1 MFGAFLSSLPQA
13 IINYAIRTKEEIL
26 HQNQLFKLF
35 IRQFEHYRIKY
46 CVFCEV
52 TTLLWSHSYPH
63 AVMGDGLSN
72 QQNNPE
78 VAVDVSRPNSL
89 LNEQI
94 FALKTITSKL
104 KNAYNGMDVEWI
116 DIGKCFF

>member
-1 MFGAFLSSLPQA
+1 M
-13 IINYAIRTKEEIL
+13 T
-26 HQNQLFKLF
+26 
-35 IRQFEHYRIKY
+35 
-46 CVFCEV
+46 
-52 TTLLWSHSYPH
+52 
-63 AVMGDGLSN
+63 GDGLSN

-78 VAVDVSRPNSL
+78 VVVDVSRPNSL

-116 DIGKCFF
+116 DIGKYC

>member
-1 MFGAFLSSLPQA
+1 
-13 IINYAIRTKEEIL
+13 
-26 HQNQLFKLF
+26 
-35 IRQFEHYRIKY
+35 
-46 CVFCEV
+46 
-52 TTLLWSHSYPH
+52 
-63 AVMGDGLSN
+63 MGDGLSN

-116 DIGKCFF
+116 DIGKESNVLKVCDVLGITSYD